1 MFFLFFP
8 FHGKDRSVH
17 IVERG
22 WVGGEGG
29 THTNP
34 PPNTHERTRRER
46 DTTQAT
52 ANTTRA
58 AHGMIKY
65 SGSP

>member
-8 FHGKDRSVH
+8 FHGKDRSVR
-17 IVERG
+17 IVER
-22 WVGGEGG
+22 VGLGERGAP
-29 THTNP
+29 TPTT

-52 ANTTRA
+52 ANTTHA
-58 AHGMIKY
+58 AHGMMNY